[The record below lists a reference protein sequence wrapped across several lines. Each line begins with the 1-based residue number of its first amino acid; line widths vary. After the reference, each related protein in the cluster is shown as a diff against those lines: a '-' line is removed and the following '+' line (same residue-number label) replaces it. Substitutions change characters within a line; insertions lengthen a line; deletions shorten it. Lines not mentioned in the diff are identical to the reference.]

1 MGHLTFKCARGVP
14 CRQQLSFACH
24 FSWYTRPS
32 VSSEYASISHPL
44 WSGDS
49 TSSVSAPQQIL
60 LSFAL
65 KANQVR
71 FPSNAATAWPEA
83 RARTVAHR
91 S

>member
-1 MGHLTFKCARGVP
+1 MGHLTFMCARDVP
-14 CRQQLSFACH
+14 CRQQFSFVRR

-32 VSSEYASISHPL
+32 VSSGYASISHLP

-65 KANQVR
+65 KAKQVR
-71 FPSNAATAWPEA
+71 SPSNAATA
-83 RARTVAHR
+83 
-91 S
+91 